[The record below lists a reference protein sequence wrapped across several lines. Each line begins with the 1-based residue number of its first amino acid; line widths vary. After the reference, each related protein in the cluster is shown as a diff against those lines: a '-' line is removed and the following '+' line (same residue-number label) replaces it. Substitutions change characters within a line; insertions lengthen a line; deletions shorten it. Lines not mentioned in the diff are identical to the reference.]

1 MFSPTTLTLLFTMAN
16 KIILIACVSQKE
28 DKKTKA
34 KEVYISQLF
43 KSSLAYAQ
51 QLKPNK
57 IFILSALHH
66 LLQLDTEIEP
76 YDVTLSSVPKH
87 KRRKGL
93 KILTVAEKKEWG
105 KKVIEQ
111 LSKET
116 DLQNDEFIFLAG
128 QQYIKPLTNSIRH
141 YKNPLLGLGQGKRLK
156 FLKENSI

>member
-16 KIILIACVSQKE
+16 KIILIACVSQKG

-34 KEVYISQLF
+34 KDIYISQLF

-66 LLQLDTEIEP
+66 LLHLDKEIEP
-76 YDVTLSSVPKH
+76 YNVTLSSVPKH
-87 KRRKGL
+87 KRKEGL
-93 KILTVAEKKEWG
+93 KILTSTEKKEWG
-105 KKVIEQ
+105 RKVIEQ
-111 LSKET
+111 LSKES
-116 DLQNDEFIFLAG
+116 DLQNDDFIFLAG
-128 QQYIKPLTNSIRH
+128 QQYLKPLITSIRH
-141 YKNPLLGLGQGKRLK
+141 YKNPILGLGQGKRLK

>member
-1 MFSPTTLTLLFTMAN
+1 MAN
-16 KIILIACVSQKE
+16 KIILIACVSQKG

-34 KEVYISQLF
+34 KDVYISQLF

-87 KRRKGL
+87 KRREGL

-116 DLQNDEFIFLAG
+116 DLQNDEFILLAG
-128 QQYIKPLTNSIRH
+128 KQYIKTLTTSIRH

-156 FLKENSI
+156 FLKEYSI